1 MGSATGAVIGLLAGA
16 GAVLVLLSVTG
27 GSSESARSR
36 PAGRLTRL
44 VQASGIPR
52 LSTGSLLGMCVA
64 CALVIGVAALLVT
77 ALPMA
82 ALMAAVA
89 AGYLP
94 IMLIRRR
101 AAIRTRALRRA
112 WPYAVDALVSA
123 VRAGLSLPAALGELA
138 EKGPEP
144 LRGAFARCSSEYLA
158 TGSFVDALDVLQA
171 DLADPI
177 ADRVVAAL
185 RIARQV
191 GGNDLGNVLR
201 SLSAL
206 LREDARTRGD
216 IEAKQSWTVNAA
228 RLAVAAPWLTLAL
241 LCTRPEAVRA
251 YGSLEGALVLLLAA
265 GMSLAAYRAMLTI
278 GRLPVESRMV
288 RS

>member
-1 MGSATGAVIGLLAGA
+1 MGAIIGLLFGI
-16 GAVLVLLSVTG
+16 GVVLVLVGLTG
-27 GSSESARSR
+27 DQAAHRSR
-36 PAGRLTRL
+36 AAGRLTRL
-44 VQASGIPR
+44 VQSSGIPR
-52 LSTGSLLGMCVA
+52 LTVPTLLGGCLAASM
-64 CALVIGVAALLVT
+64 VIGLAVLLIT
-77 ALPMA
+77 AIPIA
-82 ALMAAVA
+82 ALMAAIA

-94 IMLIRRR
+94 IALLRRR
-101 AAIRTRALRRA
+101 SSQRARALRRA
-112 WPYAVDALVSA
+112 WPDAVDGLVSA
-123 VRAGLSLPAALGELA
+123 VRSGMSLPAAVCGLG
-138 EKGPEP
+138 EKGPDP
-144 LRGAFARCSSEYLA
+144 LRPAFARCGAEYLA
-158 TGSFVDALDVLQA
+158 TGSFGTALDILQQ
-171 DLADPI
+171 DLADPV

-185 RIARQV
+185 RIAREV

-251 YGSLEGALVLLLAA
+251 YGSIEGALVLLVAA
-265 GMSLAAYRAMLTI
+265 VMSLAAYRAMVAI
-278 GRLPVESRMV
+278 GRLPTEPRMV

>member
-1 MGSATGAVIGLLAGA
+1 MGALVGLAFGI
-16 GAVLVLLSVTG
+16 GAVLVMLGLTG
-27 GSSESARSR
+27 ETAEQRSR
-36 PAGRLTRL
+36 RAGRLTRL

-52 LSTGSLLGMCVA
+52 LTVPSLLGA
-64 CALVIGVAALLVT
+64 CLASALVIGLAALLVT
-77 ALPMA
+77 AIPIA

-94 IMLIRRR
+94 IILIRRR
-101 AAIRTRALRRA
+101 ASQRARALRRA
-112 WPYAVDALVSA
+112 WPDAVDGLVSA
-123 VRAGLSLPAALGELA
+123 VRAGMSLPTAVCELGD
-138 EKGPEP
+138 KGPEP
-144 LRGAFARCSSEYLA
+144 LREAFARCGSEYLA
-158 TGSFVDALDVLQA
+158 TGSFNAALDVLQQ
-171 DLADPI
+171 DLADPV

-185 RIARQV
+185 RIAREV
-191 GGNDLGNVLR
+191 GGKDLGNVLR

-251 YGSLEGALVLLLAA
+251 YSSLEGALVLLAA
-265 GMSLAAYRAMLTI
+265 AAMSLAAYRAMVAI
-278 GRLPVESRMV
+278 GRLPSEPRMV

>member
-1 MGSATGAVIGLLAGA
+1 MGAAIGLLAGV
-16 GAVLVLLSVTG
+16 GATLVLLGITG
-27 GSSESARSR
+27 EGSGTRRSR
-36 PAGRLTRL
+36 PAGRLARL

-52 LSTGSLLGMCVA
+52 LSVASLLGMCMA
-64 CALVIGVAALLVT
+64 SALVIGLAALLIT
-77 ALPMA
+77 ALPMV
-82 ALMAAVA
+82 ALMAAGA

-94 IMLIRRR
+94 VMLIRRR
-101 AAIRTRALRRA
+101 AAGRTRALRRA
-112 WPYAVDALVSA
+112 WPDAVDGLVSG
-123 VRAGLSLPAALGELA
+123 VRSGMSLPAAVGELA

-144 LRGAFARCSSEYLA
+144 LRAAFARCSAEYLA
-158 TGSFVDALDVLQA
+158 TGSFADALDVLQA
-171 DLADPI
+171 ELADPV

-185 RIARQV
+185 RIAREV

-251 YGSLEGALVLLLAA
+251 YASFEGALVLLLAA
-265 GMSLAAYRAMLTI
+265 GMSIAAYRAMMAI
-278 GRLPVESRMV
+278 GRLPVEPRMV

>member
-1 MGSATGAVIGLLAGA
+1 MGALIGLLAGVGATLVIA
-16 GAVLVLLSVTG
+16 GLSG
-27 GSSESARSR
+27 EHPSPQRAR
-36 PAGRLTRL
+36 PAGRLARL
-44 VQASGIPR
+44 VQSSGIPR
-52 LSTGSLLGMCVA
+52 LSVPSLLGMCMAAAV
-64 CALVIGVAALLVT
+64 VIGLAALIIT
-77 ALPMA
+77 AVPVA
-82 ALMAAVA
+82 ALMAAIA

-94 IMLIRRR
+94 ILLIRRR
-101 AAIRTRALRRA
+101 ANQRTRALRRA
-112 WPYAVDALVSA
+112 WPDAVDSLVSA
-123 VRAGLSLPAALGELA
+123 VRAGMSLPAAIGELG

-144 LRGAFARCSSEYLA
+144 LRVAFTRCGSEYLA
-158 TGSFVDALDVLQA
+158 TGSFAQALDVLQG
-171 DLADPI
+171 DLADPV

-185 RIARQV
+185 RVAREV

-251 YGSLEGALVLLLAA
+251 YGSLEGALVLLIAA
-265 GMSLAAYRAMLTI
+265 IMSFAAYRAMVAI
-278 GRLPVESRMV
+278 GRLPAEPRMV
-288 RS
+288 RA

>member
-1 MGSATGAVIGLLAGA
+1 MGALIGLAFGVGAALVLAG
-16 GAVLVLLSVTG
+16 LISEPT
-27 GSSESARSR
+27 ESARSR
-36 PAGRLTRL
+36 SVGRLARL
-44 VQASGIPR
+44 VQSSGIPR
-52 LSTGSLLGMCVA
+52 LTVPSLLGMCA
-64 CALVIGVAALLVT
+64 AAAILIGLASLLIT
-77 ALPMA
+77 AIPVA
-82 ALMAAVA
+82 ALMAAIA

-94 IMLIRRR
+94 ILLLRRLTTQR
-101 AAIRTRALRRA
+101 ARVLRRA
-112 WPYAVDALVSA
+112 WPDAVDGLVSA
-123 VRAGLSLPAALGELA
+123 VRAGMSLPAAIHELG

-144 LRGAFARCSSEYLA
+144 LRGAFTRCSSEYLA
-158 TGSFVDALDVLQA
+158 TGSFTASLDVLQL
-171 DLADPI
+171 DLSDPV

-185 RIARQV
+185 RIAREV

-251 YGSLEGALVLLLAA
+251 YGSLEGALVLLIAA
-265 GMSLAAYRAMLTI
+265 VMSLAAYRAMVAI
-278 GRLPVESRMV
+278 GRLPSEPRMV

>member
-1 MGSATGAVIGLLAGA
+1 MGAVVGLAFGIGV
-16 GAVLVLLSVTG
+16 VLVMLGLTG
-27 GSSESARSR
+27 ESEQRKSR
-36 PAGRLTRL
+36 AAGRLTRL

-52 LSTGSLLGMCVA
+52 LTVPTLLGVCVA
-64 CALVIGVAALLVT
+64 AAAVIGLAALLVT
-77 ALPMA
+77 AIPIA

-94 IMLIRRR
+94 IVLIRRR
-101 AAIRTRALRRA
+101 ASQRARALRRA
-112 WPYAVDALVSA
+112 WPDAVDGLVSA
-123 VRAGLSLPAALGELA
+123 VRAGVSLPTAVCELGD
-138 EKGPEP
+138 KGPEP
-144 LRGAFARCSSEYLA
+144 LRAAFARCGSEYLA
-158 TGSFVDALDVLQA
+158 TGSFNTALDVLQQ
-171 DLADPI
+171 DLADPV

-185 RIARQV
+185 RIAREV
-191 GGNDLGNVLR
+191 GGKDLGNVLR

-251 YGSLEGALVLLLAA
+251 YGSLEGALVLLVAA
-265 GMSLAAYRAMLTI
+265 AMSLAAYRAMVAI
-278 GRLPVESRMV
+278 GRLPSEPRMV

>member
-1 MGSATGAVIGLLAGA
+1 MGAIIGLMFGA
-16 GAVLVLLSVTG
+16 GAVLAMLAVAG
-27 GSSESARSR
+27 GAGRQQRSR
-36 PAGRLTRL
+36 PVGRLARL

-52 LSTGSLLGMCVA
+52 LTVGTLVAMCVA
-64 CALVIGVAALLVT
+64 SALVIGLATLLIT
-77 ALPMA
+77 AVPVV
-82 ALMAAVA
+82 ALMATIA

-94 IMLIRRR
+94 ILLIRRR
-101 AAIRTRALRRA
+101 AAQRARALRRA
-112 WPYAVDALVSA
+112 WPDAVDGLVSG
-123 VRAGLSLPAALGELA
+123 VRSGMSLPAAVCELA

-144 LRGAFARCSSEYLA
+144 LRPAFTRCAAEYLA
-158 TGSFVDALDVLQA
+158 TGSFAQALEVLQA

-185 RIARQV
+185 RIARDV

-228 RLAVAAPWLTLAL
+228 RLAVAAPWVTLAL

-251 YGSLEGALVLLLAA
+251 YASAQGGIVLFIA
-265 GMSLAAYRAMLTI
+265 GVMSLAAYRAMLAI
-278 GRLPVESRMV
+278 GRLPVEARMV

>member
-1 MGSATGAVIGLLAGA
+1 MGAVLGLLFGS
-16 GAVLVLLSVTG
+16 GAVLVMLAVTG
-27 GSSESARSR
+27 SGGRAQRSR
-36 PAGRLTRL
+36 PVGRLTRM

-52 LSTGSLLGMCVA
+52 LTVGTLLGMCA
-64 CALVIGVAALLVT
+64 AAALVVGLAALLIT
-77 ALPMA
+77 AVPVVAGMGA
-82 ALMAAVA
+82 MA

-94 IMLIRRR
+94 VLLIRRR
-101 AAIRTRALRRA
+101 ASQRARALRRA
-112 WPYAVDALVSA
+112 WPDAVDGLVSG
-123 VRAGLSLPAALGELA
+123 VRAGMSLPVAVCELG

-144 LRGAFARCSSEYLA
+144 LRPAFTRCAAEYLA
-158 TGSFVDALDVLQA
+158 TGSFGQALDVLQA

-185 RIARQV
+185 RIARDV

-228 RLAVAAPWLTLAL
+228 RLAVAAPWVTLAL

-251 YGSLEGALVLLLAA
+251 YGSAQGALVLLIAA
-265 GMSLAAYRAMLTI
+265 VMSLAAYRAMIAI
-278 GRLPVESRMV
+278 GRLPVEVRVV

>member
-1 MGSATGAVIGLLAGA
+1 MGAVLGLLFGS
-16 GAVLVLLSVTG
+16 GAVLVMLAVTG
-27 GSSESARSR
+27 SGGGAQRSR
-36 PAGRLTRL
+36 PVGRLTRM

-52 LSTGSLLGMCVA
+52 LTVGTLLGMCA
-64 CALVIGVAALLVT
+64 AAALVVGVAALLIT
-77 ALPMA
+77 AVPVVAGMGA
-82 ALMAAVA
+82 IA

-94 IMLIRRR
+94 VLLIRRR
-101 AAIRTRALRRA
+101 ASQRTRALRRA
-112 WPYAVDALVSA
+112 WPDAVDGLVSG
-123 VRAGLSLPAALGELA
+123 VRAGMSLPVAVCELG

-144 LRGAFARCSSEYLA
+144 LRPAFTRCAAEYLA
-158 TGSFVDALDVLQA
+158 TGSFGQALDVLQA

-185 RIARQV
+185 RIARDV

-228 RLAVAAPWLTLAL
+228 RLAVAAPWVTLAL

-251 YGSLEGALVLLLAA
+251 YGSAQGALVLLIAA
-265 GMSLAAYRAMLTI
+265 VMSLAAYRAMIAI
-278 GRLPVESRMV
+278 GRLPVEVRVV

>member
-1 MGSATGAVIGLLAGA
+1 MGALVGLAFGI
-16 GAVLVLLSVTG
+16 GAVLVMLGLTG
-27 GSSESARSR
+27 ETAEQRSR
-36 PAGRLTRL
+36 RAGRLTRL

-52 LSTGSLLGMCVA
+52 LTVPSLLGA
-64 CALVIGVAALLVT
+64 CLAAALVIGLAALLVT
-77 ALPMA
+77 AIPIA

-94 IMLIRRR
+94 IILIRRR
-101 AAIRTRALRRA
+101 ASQRARALRRA
-112 WPYAVDALVSA
+112 WPDAVDGLVSA
-123 VRAGLSLPAALGELA
+123 VRAGMSLPTAVCELGD
-138 EKGPEP
+138 KGPEP
-144 LRGAFARCSSEYLA
+144 LRAAFARCGSEYLA
-158 TGSFVDALDVLQA
+158 TGSFNAALDVLQQE
-171 DLADPI
+171 LADPV

-185 RIARQV
+185 RIAREV
-191 GGNDLGNVLR
+191 GGKDLGNVLR

-251 YGSLEGALVLLLAA
+251 YSSLEGALVLLAA
-265 GMSLAAYRAMLTI
+265 AAMSLAAYRAMVAI
-278 GRLPVESRMV
+278 GRLPSEPRMV